1 MKYTIIKTR
10 KQYDEYC
17 LKLMKLDGAQP
28 SKTVD
33 DEMALLELLIDTWEK
48 ENFTSFQMDPIQLL
62 HSLMK
67 NQNMSRNELIGLLGI
82 GKSAVSQILSYKR
95 GLSKTVIIKL
105 AERFKVSQEAFN
117 RPYRL
122 QATIMSKNKNGR
134 KLNSRKKIKAASEMA
149 S

>member
-1 MKYTIIKTR
+1 MSSLKYTIIKTR

-17 LKLMKLDGAQP
+17 LKLMKLDGTLP

-62 HSLMK
+62 HSLMQ

-95 GLSKTVIIKL
+95 GLSKNVIIKL

-122 QATIMSKNKNGR
+122 KVAVFNRNKNM
-134 KLNSRKKIKAASEMA
+134 KVLNIGKKAKPA
-149 S
+149 